1 MEKSFDAIVN
11 ESTIFDSQ
19 DPQMVLVRGYPG
31 PVRYVGC
38 DTDIIGQNPPPHPSC
53 LPANF
58 PAMVPWVV

>member
-31 PVRYVGC
+31 PVRYVG
-38 DTDIIGQNPPPHPSC
+38 
-53 LPANF
+53 
-58 PAMVPWVV
+58 